1 MSTDETL
8 FSGENEDAIRKAMYI
23 MLAWILVV
31 VAAGIALVVFRDAF
45 SGVFTL
51 LGLF

>member
-8 FSGENEDAIRKAMYI
+8 FSGENEDAVRKAMYI
-23 MLAWILVV
+23 MLAWVLIV
-31 VAAGIALVVFRDAF
+31 VAVGVALVIFRDAF